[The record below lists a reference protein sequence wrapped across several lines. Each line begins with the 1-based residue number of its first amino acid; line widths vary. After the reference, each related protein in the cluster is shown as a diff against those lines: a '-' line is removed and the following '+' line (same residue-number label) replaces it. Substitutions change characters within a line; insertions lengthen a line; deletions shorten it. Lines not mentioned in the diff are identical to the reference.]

1 MVQGW
6 TDVFLIISGGIRG
19 EGVADP
25 MKDADFRDHIRR
37 LKEAVRGQ
45 DVAARI
51 GLPGRGKRFFCPVC
65 QPAGGKTPDLDVF
78 DKGFKC
84 YKCGKTGDVIDL
96 AVLIGG
102 MTKAEAIE
110 YLEKM
115 SGISWKKEGRKSL
128 TIPSDRPKIARPT
141 RSYAAENQGKT
152 EKSAIVSENA
162 VIDLY
167 DRFLKS
173 VCRSILATPGAEYLA
188 GRGIEAETADGAGV
202 RYCPDIAGLW
212 KLADRKAI
220 IQGGLSALYVFQK
233 AALPIL
239 VFPYIRAGRPVF
251 IKTRCLLSKN
261 EADRRGITRF
271 LNIGGRVPCL
281 WNHDAIAG
289 ADRVLV
295 CEGEIDALTAIQAGQ
310 VGVGLPG
317 WSHWKD
323 AWIEDFR
330 GKDVVLVLDADEAG
344 RKGTRDI
351 AGRFIRAGHPAPR
364 QLIIDK
370 GKDLNDFYQLAEKG

>member
-1 MVQGW
+1 MN
-6 TDVFLIISGGIRG
+6 
-19 EGVADP
+19 
-25 MKDADFRDHIRR
+25 DAAFRDHIDH

-45 DVAARI
+45 DIAARL

-65 QPAGGKTPDLDVF
+65 QPAGGKTPDLDIF

-84 YKCGKTGDVIDL
+84 YKCGMTGDVIDL

-110 YLEKM
+110 YLERM
-115 SGISWKKEGRKSL
+115 SGISRAKDRGKSAAN
-128 TIPSDRPKIARPT
+128 PSDRPKIACPT
-141 RSYAAENQGKT
+141 RSYAVKNQGKT
-152 EKSAIVSENA
+152 EKQVIMAEDQ

-173 VCRSILATPGAEYLA
+173 VCRSIPGTPGAEYLA
-188 GRGIEAETADGAGV
+188 GRGIDAETADRAGV
-202 RYCPDIAGLW
+202 RYCPDIGGLW
-212 KLADRKAI
+212 TLADRETIKAS
-220 IQGGLSALYVFQK
+220 GLAALYVFQK
-233 AALPIL
+233 AGLSVL
-239 VFPYIRAGRPVF
+239 VFPYLRAGRPVF
-251 IKTRCLLSKN
+251 IKVRCLLTKD
-261 EADRRGITRF
+261 EADKRQVPRF
-271 LNIGGRVPCL
+271 LNSAARVPCL

-289 ADRVLV
+289 AGRVLV

-323 AWIEDFR
+323 AWIRDFR
-330 GKDVVLVLDADEAG
+330 GKTVILVMDADDAG

-351 AGRFIRAGHPAPR
+351 ARRFIRAGHPAPR
-364 QLIIDK
+364 QMILDK
-370 GKDLNDFYQLAEKG
+370 GKDLNEFYQLAKRG

>member
-1 MVQGW
+1 MN
-6 TDVFLIISGGIRG
+6 
-19 EGVADP
+19 
-25 MKDADFRDHIRR
+25 DAAFRDHIDH

-65 QPAGGKTPDLDVF
+65 QPAGGKTPDLDIF

-102 MTKAEAIE
+102 MSKADAIKL
-110 YLEKM
+110 LETM
-115 SGISWKKEGRKSL
+115 TGINRQKGRKSL
-128 TIPSDRPKIARPT
+128 TNSSDRPKIGRPT
-141 RSYAAENQGKT
+141 RSYAVENQGKT
-152 EKSAIVSENA
+152 EKQVIMAEDQ

-188 GRGIEAETADGAGV
+188 GRGIEAETADLAGV
-202 RYCPDIAGLW
+202 RYCPDIGGLW

-220 IQGGLSALYVFQK
+220 IQAGLSALYVFQK

-251 IKTRCLLSKN
+251 IKTRCLLTKD
-261 EADRRGITRF
+261 EADKRQVPRF
-271 LNIGGRVPCL
+271 LNSAARVPCL

-289 ADRVLV
+289 AGRVLV

-323 AWIEDFR
+323 AWIRDFA

-351 AGRFIRAGHPAPR
+351 ARRFIQAGHPAPR
-364 QLIIDK
+364 QLILDA
-370 GKDLNDFYQLAEKG
+370 GKDLNDFFQLAKKG